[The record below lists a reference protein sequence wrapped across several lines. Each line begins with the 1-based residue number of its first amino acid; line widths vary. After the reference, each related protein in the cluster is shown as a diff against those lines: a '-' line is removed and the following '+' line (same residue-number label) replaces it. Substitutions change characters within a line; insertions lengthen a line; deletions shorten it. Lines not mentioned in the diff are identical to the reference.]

1 MRYFTQE
8 LESEKESRR
17 KLESELESIKQRLKE
32 ETESKKQI
40 TLLLLEDRKKMAT
53 MYLEEKKRTEDL
65 GHLLR
70 DEKGKVHSL
79 GLGLEEETKRSLG
92 MEAELERYLLQINT
106 QVHLLTYFYQPPGR
120 SRNTG

>member
-1 MRYFTQE
+1 
-8 LESEKESRR
+8 
-17 KLESELESIKQRLKE
+17 
-32 ETESKKQI
+32 
-40 TLLLLEDRKKMAT
+40 MAT

-120 SRNTG
+120 SRTT